1 MVPDHLVVRWEEKR
15 RSLQTYASQPLMCDD
30 TACRE
35 VIRLQNKSYTL
46 PSHFF
51 WCSWRLIYSWNIWA
65 MCGVMDIETQ
75 PSSYLNWVESQ
86 AKHSWCWDWVA
97 AWSGSLFWN
106 GRDGSLSL
114 CLLSLAWPVPLSLE
128 AIFFRYFLTSHA
140 SCMSVLCFSLF
151 QHYRLYEFM
160 FYSTREE
167 IVIGTAVSNMGQSGR
182 TNHLAPLNP
191 EWLKATSGH
200 DCRCVNI
207 A

>member
-1 MVPDHLVVRWEEKR
+1 MPA
-15 RSLQTYASQPLMCDD
+15 SLWCVTTQPAGKSDVSKTNLIPYQ
-30 TACRE
+30 
-35 VIRLQNKSYTL
+35 VI
-46 PSHFF
+46 FF

-75 PSSYLNWVESQ
+75 PSSYLNWVGSQ

-106 GRDGSLSL
+106 ERDGSLSL

-128 AIFFRYFLTSHA
+128 AIFFRYFLSSHA

-167 IVIGTAVSNMGQSGR
+167 IVIGTTVSNMGQSGR

>member
-15 RSLQTYASQPLMCDD
+15 PSLQMYASQPLMCDN

-35 VIRLQNKSYTL
+35 VRRLQNKSYTL

-51 WCSWRLIYSWNIWA
+51 WCSWRLIYSWNILA

-75 PSSYLNWVESQ
+75 PSSYLNWVGSQ

-106 GRDGSLSL
+106 ERDGSLSL
-114 CLLSLAWPVPLSLE
+114 CLLSLAWPLPLSLE
-128 AIFFRYFLTSHA
+128 AIFFRYFLSSHT
-140 SCMSVLCFSLF
+140 SCMSALCFSLF

-167 IVIGTAVSNMGQSGR
+167 IVIGTTVSNMGQSGR
-182 TNHLAPLNP
+182 KNHLAPLNP

-200 DCRCVNI
+200 DCRCVHI